1 MSCLDRRR
9 ALALLAMAG
18 VSSAAIAQP
27 APNRRLVGVLLSQSA
42 DDPEGQARLN
52 AFREG
57 LRSLNWV
64 EGVNLDFDVR
74 WSAGDAGR
82 LQRSARELAALAPA
96 AILASATTALV
107 ALKEATSTIPIIFA
121 QVTDPVGL
129 GVVASLARPGGNITG
144 VTQHDFSVGAKWV
157 ELLRQLSPSVE
168 RVGIFF
174 DPSNPANEGYV
185 EAAASVASSFG
196 MRITPIPVRTPE
208 ALRDETRG
216 FGASPGGGVILL
228 PGPLG
233 AANRDVFIAE
243 ANAARMPS
251 VFAFRYHV
259 LSGGLACY
267 GVENIA
273 LYRQAA
279 RLTDRV
285 LRGERPAVLP
295 IENGDAFQ
303 LVLNL
308 RTARLIGLELPPA
321 VIARADEVIE

>member
-1 MSCLDRRR
+1 MTMFERRR
-9 ALALLAMAG
+9 AIALLACAG
-18 VSSAAIAQP
+18 LPATTMAQP
-27 APNRRLVGVLLSQSA
+27 AIGRRVVGALLSQSA
-42 DDPEGQARLN
+42 NDPEGQARLN
-52 AFREG
+52 AFRDG
-57 LRSLNWV
+57 LRSLGWV
-64 EGVNLDFDVR
+64 EGVNLEFAVR
-74 WSAGDAGR
+74 WSAGDAAQLR
-82 LQRSARELAALAPA
+82 RFARELAVLAPD

-107 ALKEATSTIPIIFA
+107 ELREATSTVPIVFA

-144 VTQHDFSVGAKWV
+144 VTQHDFSVGAKWL
-157 ELLRQLSPSVE
+157 ELLRQLSPAVE

-185 EAAASVASSFG
+185 EAAESVAASFG
-196 MRITPIPVRTPE
+196 MRVIPVPVRTPQ

-216 FGASPGGGVILL
+216 FGAAPGGGVILL

-233 AANRDVFIAE
+233 AAHRDLFIAE

-279 RLTDRV
+279 RLADRV
-285 LRGERPAVLP
+285 LRGEKPAVLP
-295 IENGDAFQ
+295 IENGDAFR

-308 RTARLIGLELPPA
+308 RTARLIGLDLPA
-321 VIARADEVIE
+321 TILTRADEVIE

>member
-1 MSCLDRRR
+1 MTMIDRRR

-18 VSSAAIAQP
+18 VPSGAIAQP
-27 APNRRLVGVLLSQSA
+27 STGRRLVGALLSQSA

-52 AFREG
+52 AFRDG
-57 LRSLNWV
+57 LRSLGWI
-64 EGVNLDFDVR
+64 EGVNLEFDVR
-74 WSAGDAGR
+74 WSNGDAGR
-82 LQRSARELAALAPA
+82 LKRSARELAALAPA

-107 ALKEATSTIPIIFA
+107 ALNDATTTVPIIFA

-144 VTQHDFSVGAKWV
+144 VTQHDFTVGAKWV
-157 ELLRQLSPSVE
+157 ELLRQLSPNVD
-168 RVGIFF
+168 RVGIVF

-185 EAAASVASSFG
+185 EAAGSVASGFG
-196 MRITPIPVRTPE
+196 MSVTPIPVRTPQ
-208 ALRDETRG
+208 ALRDQTRG
-216 FGASPGGGVILL
+216 FGAAPGGGVILL

-233 AANRDVFIAE
+233 AANRDIFIAE

-279 RLTDRV
+279 RLADRV

-295 IENGDAFQ
+295 VENGDAFR

-308 RTARLIGLELPPA
+308 HTAKLIGLDLPPA
-321 VIARADEVIE
+321 ILARADEVIE

>member
-1 MSCLDRRR
+1 MRSLSRR
-9 ALALLAMAG
+9 AAISLLAAIG
-18 VSSAAIAQP
+18 ASPTAIAQQ
-27 APNRRLVGVLLSQSA
+27 AGGRRIVGALLSQSA

-52 AFREG
+52 AFRDG
-57 LRSLNWV
+57 LRALGWV
-64 EGVNLDFDVR
+64 EGVNLELAVR
-74 WSAGDAGR
+74 WSAGDAGQ
-82 LQRSARELAALAPA
+82 LWRSARELADLAPA
-96 AILASATTALV
+96 AIMASATTALV
-107 ALKEATSTIPIIFA
+107 ALKEATSTVPIVFA

-157 ELLRQLSPSVE
+157 ELLRLLSPE
-168 RVGIFF
+168 TKRIGIFF
-174 DPSNPANEGYV
+174 DPSNPANDGYV
-185 EAAASVASSFG
+185 QAAELVASRFAV
-196 MRITPIPVRTPE
+196 RIEPQGVRTPD
-208 ALRDETRG
+208 ALRQQVRI
-216 FGASPGGGVILL
+216 FGTSPHGGVILL

-233 AANRDVFIAE
+233 AANRDIFIGE

-259 LSGGLACY
+259 ISGGLASY

-295 IENGDAFQ
+295 VENGDAFQ

-308 RTARLIGLELPPA
+308 RTARMIGLDLPPS
-321 VIARADEVIE
+321 VVARADEVIE